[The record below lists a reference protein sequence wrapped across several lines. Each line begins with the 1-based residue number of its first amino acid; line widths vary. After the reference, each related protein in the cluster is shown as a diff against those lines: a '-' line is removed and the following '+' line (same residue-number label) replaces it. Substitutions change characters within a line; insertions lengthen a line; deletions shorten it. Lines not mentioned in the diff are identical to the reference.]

1 MIQKTAQIIIDTKNN
16 SKEDII
22 VVVSAMST
30 VTNTLIELCELAK
43 K

>member
-1 MIQKTAQIIIDTKNN
+1 MIQKTAQIVTEIKNN
-16 SKEDII
+16 SKEDVV

-30 VTNTLIELCELAK
+30 VTNTLIDLCELAK